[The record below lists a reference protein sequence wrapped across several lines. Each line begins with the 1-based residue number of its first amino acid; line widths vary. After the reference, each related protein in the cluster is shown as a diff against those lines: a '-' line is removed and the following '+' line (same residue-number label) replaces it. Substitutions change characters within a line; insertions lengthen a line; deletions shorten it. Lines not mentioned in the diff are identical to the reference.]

1 MFIQTE
7 PTPNPLTLKFIP
19 GRVVMEE
26 GTAFFQNKSE
36 AKNSPLAK
44 KIFEVVEDDYLV
56 IDANGFLKNVILSQG
71 INYIAVGLPPT
82 KEDK

>member
-1 MFIQTE
+1 MVIGTE
-7 PTPNPLTLKFIP
+7 WLEFRET
-19 GRVVMEE
+19 
-26 GTAFFQNKSE
+26 
-36 AKNSPLAK
+36 AK